1 MKKFLLFLA
10 CSSLLASGA
19 VAQEKLV
26 DEVNKDISGYSADF
40 ASALNKIKPALTN
53 AETKDSPKTWFVAGK
68 TAFKWY
74 DDLLGKRQIKA
85 SSVNVKDMGN
95 ALLSGYDY
103 MITALPLDSIV
114 EKDKNGAPKLDKKGQ
129 PKIKTKYSKDILNIL
144 VGHYNDF
151 SQVGNDF
158 YDAKDWKNAYKAWD
172 IFASMPNAEFLGN
185 LKPAVQDTIIG
196 QVRFFQGI
204 AAWQAGDY
212 QNALDAFAKAR
223 KKGYVKKEAYD
234 YALTCA
240 ANMKNEDAIVAIS
253 REAYPVYGAQD
264 GQYVRIIINSLMN
277 NKNFDEANVFLDKAI
292 NDNPNNAELCNLKGL
307 IIENQKSMEDAL
319 PFFKKAVDLDPNF
332 AKGQFDLGRY
342 YYNKAFKIIQ
352 DNPDLTGKALASKVN
367 PLYEQALPYL
377 EKAYNLDKEN
387 LDAKNALRTI
397 YYKLGNEAKLN
408 AIEKQ

>member
-26 DEVNKDISGYSADF
+26 DEVNKDISGFSADY
-40 ASALNKIKPALTN
+40 AGALNKIKPALTN
-53 AETKDSPKTWFVAGK
+53 AETKDSPKTWYVAGK

-85 SSVNVKDMGN
+85 TDVKAADMGN

-103 MITALPLDSIV
+103 FVTALPLDSIV
-114 EKDKNGAPKLDKKGQ
+114 EKDKTGAPKLDKNGK
-129 PKIKTKYSKDILNIL
+129 PKIKTKYSKDIVNVL
-144 VGHYNDF
+144 VGHLHDF

-172 IFASMPNAEFLGN
+172 IFASLPSAEFLGN
-185 LKPAVQDTIIG
+185 QKPAVADTIVG

-204 AAWQAGDY
+204 AAWQGGDHKD
-212 QNALDAFAKAR
+212 AVKAFAMAR
-223 KKGYVKKEAYD
+223 KKGYLKKEAFD

-240 ANMKNEDAIVAIS
+240 ANMKDEPEIVAIS
-253 REAYPVYGAQD
+253 REAYPIFGNQD
-264 GQYVRIIINSLMN
+264 GQYVRIIINSLIN
-277 NKNFDEANVFLDKAI
+277 NKSFDEANVFLDKAI
-292 NDNPNNAELCNLKGL
+292 ADNPNNAEFCNLKGL
-307 IIENQKSMEDAL
+307 LVENQKSMEEAL

-352 DNPDLTGKALASKVN
+352 DNPDLTGKALANKVN

-377 EKAYNLDKEN
+377 EKAYSLDKDN

-408 AIEKQ
+408 AIENQ